1 MKKLIMTLDEYKDI
15 KKRKIKVLANEKDT
29 QKAILDYLNTIGA
42 VAIKIYNGGIFNPKN
57 QRYFFPYQ
65 NQYGVSDIIAC
76 YKGKFI
82 AIEVKSPGRK
92 PTEFQLEFLER
103 VKKSGG
109 VAIWTDNIDDA
120 INTLSSI

>member
-1 MKKLIMTLDEYKDI
+1 MIQKDT
-15 KKRKIKVLANEKDT
+15 KKRKIRVLANEKET
-29 QKAILDYLNTIGA
+29 QKTILDYLNTIGA
-42 VAIKIYNGGIFNPKN
+42 LAIKIYNGGIFNPKN
-57 QRYFFPYQ
+57 HKYFFPYQ

-92 PTEFQLEFLER
+92 PTEFQLEFLEK

-109 VAIWTDNIDDA
+109 IAIWTDNIDDV
-120 INTLSSI
+120 INVLNSI

>member
-1 MKKLIMTLDEYKDI
+1 MIHKDI
-15 KKRKIKVLANEKDT
+15 KKRKMKVLANEKDT

-92 PTEFQLEFLER
+92 PTDFQLEFLQR
-103 VKKSGG
+103 VKNCGG
-109 VAIWTDNIDDA
+109 IGIWTDNIDEV
-120 INTLSSI
+120 INVLSSI